1 MDIVKGCV
9 AQSRAGRDKGRFLL
23 VLGVADGYALV
34 ADGDL
39 RKLAKPKRKNLIH
52 LSATGTI
59 LGPQDTA
66 TDKTLR
72 NALTKRFGGGDR
84 QKEA

>member
-9 AQSRAGRDKGRFLL
+9 ALSRAGRDKGRFLL
-23 VLGVADGYALV
+23 VLDVADGYALV

-39 RKLAKPKRKNLIH
+39 RKLGNPKRKKLMH
-52 LSATGTI
+52 LGATKTM
-59 LGPQDTA
+59 LEPEETLS
-66 TDKTLR
+66 DKALR
-72 NALTKRFGGGDR
+72 AALKKRFGGEG